1 MVCHLRHAELY
12 QKMRI
17 PKYIPSSLTTKD
29 LLNEL
34 IQGIKNGNPLLFP
47 KDKIPEEDYN
57 ELKQYVSKLYQ
68 ELQKSALQTKE
79 FSRFDSQYYLFKESY
94 DVHTRW
100 GVYEQYVDFLIS
112 QKQYESALK
121 EWTLL
126 QEEEYSGR
134 HQRFS
139 YRDQAIDR
147 LILFEH
153 LLQKSIMS
161 GYYIEKIAPKG
172 NQLTAFG
179 RRNADNVLGV
189 IDTMILTSGESFFKP
204 FYPNYSFDIAE
215 QTDAHDYEYYKQFFE
230 STTQGVKAWKWLESP
245 EGMKYGGAKRK
256 NGKATQGLIK
266 LAIQN
271 HSSGLL
277 REGENEYRKSIGARK
292 VGEAWIS
299 ETELYYKLK
308 HALSHLN
315 VIHHGKPEW
324 LGRQHFDIWIPE
336 LNCAIEY
343 QGQQHDKPVDF
354 FGGEKA
360 FKANQ
365 KRDLEKKKKANQNK
379 VRLIEVRPGYN
390 LEDVIDNI
398 LTKSN
403 SAKEQH

>member
-1 MVCHLRHAELY
+1 
-12 QKMRI
+12 MRI
-17 PKYIPSSLTTKD
+17 PKYISNSLTTKD
-29 LLNEL
+29 LMNEL
-34 IQGIKNGNPLLFP
+34 IQGIKNGNPLLFA
-47 KDKIPEEDYN
+47 KDEIPEEDCN
-57 ELKQYVSKLYQ
+57 ELKQYVSTLYK
-68 ELQKSALQTKE
+68 ELEKSALQTKE
-79 FSRFDSQYYLFKESY
+79 FSRFESQFHLFKESY

-100 GVYEQYVDFLIS
+100 DVYERYVDFLIS
-112 QKQYESALK
+112 QKQYESALR

-126 QEEEYSGR
+126 QEEEYAGWN
-134 HQRFS
+134 QRFS

-153 LLQKSIMS
+153 LLQTSIMS
-161 GYYIEKIAPKG
+161 GYYVEKIAPKG

-179 RRNADNVLGV
+179 KRNVENVLEV
-189 IDTMILTSGESFFKP
+189 IDTIILTSGESFFKP
-204 FYPNYSFDIAE
+204 FYPNYSFDVAK

-230 STTQGVKAWKWLESP
+230 STTQGIKAWKWLESP
-245 EGMKYGGAKRK
+245 EGIKYGGAKRK
-256 NGKATQGLIK
+256 NGKATQSLIR

-308 HALSHLN
+308 HALKQVK
-315 VIHHGKPEW
+315 VIHHGRPEW

-336 LNCAIEY
+336 LRCAIEY

-354 FGGEKA
+354 FGGERA

-365 KRDLEKKKKANQNK
+365 KRDLEKKKKAKQNK

-390 LEDVIDNI
+390 LKDVIDEVLESQNF
-398 LTKSN
+398 TQ
-403 SAKEQH
+403 E